1 MAKKYFI
8 NTYGCQMNVHES
20 EKLAGILARKGYEVC
35 GTEDEA
41 DVIVFNTCCIRDT
54 AERRA
59 LGNIG
64 VVKAV
69 KKRNPNLVVAVVGCM
84 PQQDGVAENI
94 RERYPYVDIVLGT
107 RNIAIIAD
115 EIDKVLKSRE
125 SIKKRSDKKYRCFDR
140 TLPED
145 YLNIDENT
153 PTLRTSYPN
162 AWVNIIYGCNNFCS
176 YCIVPYVRGRELSRD
191 MNSVLDEVKHCVD
204 EGYKEITLL
213 GQNVNSYGNDLH
225 SDVNFAKLLHEID
238 KIEGRFRVRFMTSH
252 PKDLTEAVMDEMAAS
267 GKICNNLH
275 LPMQAG
281 SDKVL
286 ADMNRRYGRERYLSL
301 IDGLRKR
308 MPDIGITT
316 DIMVGFPT
324 ETEEDFEDTLDIVR
338 KVRFSNAFT
347 FIYSPRKGTP
357 AAKMEQIPYAVK
369 QERISRLIA
378 LQNSITK
385 EISDTYTGGVY
396 EVLCED
402 VAPKY
407 ADKVCGRTESG
418 RLVTF
423 DGSEE
428 DIGKFFNVKITQ
440 SRSASLY
447 GRKEGEIL

>member
-1 MAKKYFI
+1 MTKNYFI

-20 EKLAGILARKGYEVC
+20 EKLAGLLAGKGYVEC
-35 GTEDEA
+35 ADQNDA
-41 DVIVFNTCCIRDT
+41 DVVVFNTCCIRDT
-54 AERRA
+54 AEKRA

-64 VVKAV
+64 VIKAL
-69 KKRNPNLVVAVVGCM
+69 KKQKPSLVVAVVGCM
-84 PQQDGVAENI
+84 PQQEGVCESI
-94 RERYPYVDIVLGT
+94 REKYPYVDIVLGT
-107 RNIAIIAD
+107 RNISKIAD
-115 EIDKVLKSRE
+115 EIDKVLLSRA
-125 SIKKRSDKKYRCFDR
+125 SVKKRSDKKYRCFDR

-145 YLNIDENT
+145 YLNIDEHT

-176 YCIVPYVRGRELSRD
+176 YCIVPYVRGRELSRNPD
-191 MNSVLDEVKHCVD
+191 SVLDEVKRCID
-204 EGYKEITLL
+204 DGYKEITLL
-213 GQNVNSYGNDLH
+213 GQNVNSYGNDLK

-238 KIEGRFRVRFMTSH
+238 KIQGKFRVRFMTSH

-267 GKICNNLH
+267 SKICSNLH

-286 ADMNRRYGRERYLSL
+286 KDMNRRYNRERYLYL
-301 IDGLRKR
+301 IDSLCAK

-324 ETEEDFEDTLDIVR
+324 ETEEDFNDTLDIVER
-338 KVRFSNAFT
+338 VRFSNAFT

-357 AAKMEQIPYAVK
+357 AALMPQIPYAVK

-378 LQNSITK
+378 LQNRITK

-402 VAPKY
+402 IAPKHEGC
-407 ADKVCGRTESG
+407 VCGRTDSG

-423 DGSEE
+423 AGTKE
-428 DIGKFFNVKITQ
+428 DIGKFFDIKITK
-440 SRSASLY
+440 SRSASLF
-447 GRKEGEIL
+447 GEKAGETL